1 MSNKY
6 EREIEEILRNMEN
19 SGSKT
24 TTGRRFGPQRRPSPK
39 KARPHSFP
47 SFNFNRSE
55 WLLIIAVGTA
65 LLAGGYAFA
74 IGSHPTVYTGFL
86 AVISVICLIMLAL
99 SQFTLS
105 ARRSTRYGNITKM
118 TPISRNP
125 LNWMRTQWNLLQLK
139 MRYQRKRHD

>member
-6 EREIEEILRNMEN
+6 EREIEEILRNMES

-24 TTGRRFGPQRRPSPK
+24 TTGRRFGPYRRPSPK
-39 KARPHSFP
+39 KPRPRSFP
-47 SFNFNRSE
+47 SFNFSTSE
-55 WLLIIAVGTA
+55 WLLIVAVGAA

-74 IGSHPTVYTGFL
+74 AGSHPTVYTGL
-86 AVISVICLIMLAL
+86 IAVISMICLIVLAI
-99 SQFTLS
+99 SQFTS
-105 ARRSTRYGNITKM
+105 PTRRPIRYGNITSM

-125 LNWMRTQWNLLQLK
+125 FNWIRTQWNLFRLK

>member
-19 SGSKT
+19 SGS
-24 TTGRRFGPQRRPSPK
+24 TTGRRIGLPRRPSPK
-39 KARPHSFP
+39 KSRPRSFP
-47 SFNFNRSE
+47 SFNFNTSQ
-55 WLLIIAVGTA
+55 WLLIVAVGTA

-74 IGSHPTVYTGFL
+74 SGSHPTVYTGLL
-86 AVISVICLIMLAL
+86 AIISVICLIVLAF
-99 SQFTLS
+99 SQFTFRT
-105 ARRSTRYGNITKM
+105 RRTIRYGNITRM

-125 LNWMRTQWNLLQLK
+125 FNWIRTQWNLVRLR